1 MGDARTLT
9 AAQSHLGPH
18 CGVPG
23 THARGVREA
32 LNLALVAKPQLPRRP
47 TAASMSS
54 QASICAM
61 VAQME
66 AWLENLLFIAGNAR
80 AEAAHLQE
88 QRQLARGAQAG
99 HAEWRAQVLARAI
112 RASWACR
119 WSALGRSGA
128 PAVPRGR

>member
-1 MGDARTLT
+1 
-9 AAQSHLGPH
+9 
-18 CGVPG
+18 
-23 THARGVREA
+23 
-32 LNLALVAKPQLPRRP
+32 
-47 TAASMSS
+47 
-54 QASICAM
+54 M

-66 AWLENLLFIAGNAR
+66 VWLENLLFITGNAR

-112 RASWACR
+112 RASWAGR

-128 PAVPRGR
+128 PAVPRGRSGRTRNGLARARFTCTWATLVLTQWSRRKKGQKWAGDENLRQNVALEAA